1 VDKDRV
7 IALGTVGILAG
18 TIAVIFSTRTGT
30 AATVLTWVF
39 AGLAIAAFIA
49 LPWPWYQRAFSW
61 LRSGVIARMM
71 PRRLR
76 WHRDRAQL
84 MAAARWRFTTDGLEV
99 PQARRDVDRNIDHPS
114 YLRPADSV
122 PPACAS

>member
-39 AGLAIAAFIA
+39 AGSAIAAFIA
-49 LPWPWYQRAFSW
+49 LPWS
-61 LRSGVIARMM
+61 
-71 PRRLR
+71 
-76 WHRDRAQL
+76 
-84 MAAARWRFTTDGLEV
+84 
-99 PQARRDVDRNIDHPS
+99 
-114 YLRPADSV
+114 
-122 PPACAS
+122 